1 MPKLNLNRKEERA
14 VQDICVIL
22 KKGVRKLHVA
32 LQMIKN
38 MLGLRRGNNKRNNMT
53 PEKFENIPNIPEN
66 NDGAL
71 ESMSKKEMKN
81 AKESLQ
87 QKEAK
92 EKERYNPEKEK
103 YWQDFWEREK
113 VYEFNPEQP
122 GTLYVIDTP
131 PPTISGA
138 LHLGH
143 VFSYT
148 QAEVISRFKR
158 MEGANVR
165 YPQGFDNNGL
175 PTERLT
181 EKEIGTRGK
190 DMNLGEF
197 VKSCLAVTKK
207 YKKIY
212 ENLWRSIG
220 LGVDWRLE
228 YSTISP
234 EVQKLAQSVFKELY
248 EKGVIYKKE
257 APALYC
263 VECQTSFAQAE
274 KEDKEKETVFFD
286 LLFKT
291 EDGQDLIISTTRP
304 ELLPACTAVF
314 VNPGD
319 ERYKH
324 LIGKKVKT
332 PLGHEVTVLS
342 DEKVEIEKGSGAV
355 MCCTYGDETDI
366 YWAKTYG
373 LQERIIISKDG
384 KLQNV
389 DEMPE
394 LNGKTPD
401 ATRKIITENLKK
413 SGLIKKEEKIKH
425 SVGVHERCGTPVE
438 FLPTTQWFVKILEM
452 KDALLEAGNR
462 INWYPPYMKKRY
474 ENWVS
479 GLNWDW
485 CISRERFYGIPIP
498 VFNCD
503 SCQEIV
509 IPEENSFPVD
519 PKTQKTEKNCPHCKK
534 GKLVP
539 EKSVLDTWFTSALT
553 PDINNSNPLNGPLKG
568 KMYPMS
574 MRPMGH
580 DIIRTWA
587 TYSIL
592 MGLYRHNEVP
602 WKDLMISGHLLLRK
616 GEKISKKTGGGEY
629 KPEELI
635 ARESADA
642 LRYAMFGAVLGKDAH
657 FDKKE
662 VKKGKKLV
670 TKIYNAGRLVLSKL
684 QDFNPGM
691 RVPEENLESFDKWI
705 LQRSFETA
713 KKMAEAFGRYEYSK
727 SRRLFEDFF
736 WREFC
741 DNYLEIAKGRLSISP
756 DDKEKQS
763 EKLSAQYAA
772 YHSFLNVLKM
782 ASPFIPH
789 ITEEMYHAEIVR
801 KSEGKSIRESIDSKS
816 ESGYF
821 FKHEGT
827 KSIHNTRWPT
837 AIKEAFETETIE
849 GAEIALRIISKA
861 RKIKTI
867 KKIRFGAPISLL
879 EIKCPQNKHDFLKP
893 FLEDIGYVMRAKE
906 TILTDSKEVG
916 VSIKE

>member
-1 MPKLNLNRKEERA
+1 
-14 VQDICVIL
+14 
-22 KKGVRKLHVA
+22 
-32 LQMIKN
+32 
-38 MLGLRRGNNKRNNMT
+38 MT
-53 PEKFENIPNIPEN
+53 PEKFKNIPQIPEN
-66 NDGAL
+66 NHGKS
-71 ESMSKKEMKN
+71 EPMSKKETKN
-81 AKESLQ
+81 TKESLE
-87 QKEAK
+87 QKEVEK
-92 EKERYNPEKEK
+92 KERYSPEKEK
-103 YWQDFWEREK
+103 YWQDFWERER
-113 VYEFNPEQP
+113 VYKFNPEQL

-181 EKEIGTRGK
+181 EKEIGSRGK
-190 DMNLGEF
+190 DMNLEEF
-197 VKSCLAVTKK
+197 VKFCITVTEK

-220 LGVDWRLE
+220 LSGDWRLE

-234 EVQKLAQSVFKELY
+234 EVQKLAQSAFKELY
-248 EKGVIYKKE
+248 EKGVVYKKD

-274 KEDKEKETVFFD
+274 EEDKEKEAVFFD

-291 EDGQDLIISTTRP
+291 ENGKDLIISTTRP

-314 VNPGD
+314 VNPKD
-319 ERYKH
+319 EKYKQ

-342 DEKVEIEKGSGAV
+342 DEKAKIEKGSGAV

-373 LQERIIISKDG
+373 LQERIILSKDG

-401 ATRKIITENLKK
+401 VAKRIIIENLKK
-413 SGLIKKEEKIKH
+413 GGVLKKEEKIKH
-425 SVGVHERCGTPVE
+425 SVGVHERCGTPAE
-438 FLPTTQWFVKILEM
+438 FLPTTQWFVKMLDM
-452 KDALLEAGNR
+452 KNDLLEAGNK
-462 INWYPPYMKKRY
+462 INWHPPHMKKRY

-479 GLNWDW
+479 GLKWDW

-503 SCQEIV
+503 SCQMIV
-509 IPEENSFPVD
+509 IPEESSFPID
-519 PKTQKTEKNCPHCKK
+519 PKTQIEKNCPHCKN

-539 EKSVLDTWFTSALT
+539 EKNILDTWFTSSLT
-553 PDINNSNPLNGPLKG
+553 PDINNSNPLNGSLKD

-602 WKDLMISGHLLLRK
+602 WKDLMISGHLLLGK

-635 ARESADA
+635 TRESADA
-642 LRYAMFGAVLGKDAH
+642 VRYAMFGAVLGKDVY
-657 FDKKE
+657 FDEKE
-662 VKKGKKLV
+662 VRKGKKLV

-684 QDFNPGM
+684 QDFGSSVQ
-691 RVPEENLESFDKWI
+691 VPEENLESFDEWI
-705 LQRSFETA
+705 LQRSLETA
-713 KKMAEAFGRYEYSK
+713 EKMAKAFRRYDYSEALQ
-727 SRRLFEDFF
+727 LFEDFF
-736 WREFC
+736 WQEFC
-741 DNYLEIAKGRLSISP
+741 DNYLEIAKGRLSIDP
-756 DDKEKQS
+756 DDEKKQDK
-763 EKLSAQYAA
+763 KLSAQYATC
-772 YHSFLNVLKM
+772 HSFLNVLKM
-782 ASPFIPH
+782 ASPFVPH
-789 ITEEMYHAEIVR
+789 ITEEMYHAEILR
-801 KSEGKSIRESIDSKS
+801 RNKEESVHELIDSKS

-821 FKHEGT
+821 FKHGGT
-827 KSIHNTRWPT
+827 RSIHNTKWPT
-837 AIKEAFETETIE
+837 AITKVLEAEMIE
-849 GAEIALRIISKA
+849 GAEIALLIISEA

-867 KKIRFGAPISLL
+867 KRIRFGAPVSLL
-879 EIKCPQNKHDFLKP
+879 EIKCPQGKHDILKP
-893 FLEDIGYVMRAKE
+893 FLEDIGYVMRVKE
-906 TILTDSKEVG
+906 TIVIDNKEIE
-916 VSIKE
+916 VSIEE

>member
-1 MPKLNLNRKEERA
+1 MQSP
-14 VQDICVIL
+14 CVFL
-22 KKGVRKLHVA
+22 KRCQGGFTFV

-38 MLGLRRGNNKRNNMT
+38 MLKLKRGNNMT
-53 PEKFENIPNIPEN
+53 PENFENIPQISEDSHEKSEEQPE
-66 NDGAL
+66 L
-71 ESMSKKEMKN
+71 MSKKETKN
-81 AKESLQ
+81 TKESLEQ
-87 QKEAK
+87 EEIEAK
-92 EKERYNPEKEK
+92 ERYSPEKER
-103 YWQDFWEREK
+103 YWQDFWERER

-148 QAEVISRFKR
+148 QAEVIARFKR

-165 YPQGFDNNGL
+165 YPQGFDDNGL

-181 EKEIGTRGK
+181 EKEIGLRGK
-190 DMNLGEF
+190 DMNLEEF
-197 VKSCLAVTKK
+197 VKYCLIVTEK

-212 ENLWRSIG
+212 KDLWRSIG
-220 LGVDWRLE
+220 LSGDWRLE

-234 EVQKLAQSVFKELY
+234 EVQRLAQSVFKELY
-248 EKGVIYKKE
+248 EKGLIYKKD

-274 KEDKEKETVFFD
+274 KEDKEKESVLFD
-286 LLFKT
+286 LVFKT
-291 EDGQDLIISTTRP
+291 EDGKDLIISTTRP

-314 VNPGD
+314 VNPKD
-319 ERYKH
+319 ERYKQ
-324 LIGKKVKT
+324 LIGKRVKT

-342 DEKVEIEKGSGAV
+342 DEKAEIEKGSGAV

-373 LQERIIISKDG
+373 LQERIILSKDG

-401 ATRKIITENLKK
+401 VARGIIIENLKK
-413 SGLIKKEEKIKH
+413 GGFIKKEERIKH
-425 SVGVHERCGTPVE
+425 SVGVHERCGAPVE
-438 FLPTTQWFVKILEM
+438 FLPTTQWFVKILDM
-452 KDALLEAGNR
+452 KDALLEAGNK
-462 INWYPPYMKKRY
+462 INWHPPYMKKRY

-479 GLNWDW
+479 GLKWDW

-503 SCQEIV
+503 SCQKII
-509 IPEENSFPVD
+509 IPEESSFPID
-519 PKTQKTEKNCPHCKK
+519 LDSRTQMDKNCPYCKN
-534 GKLVP
+534 GRLVP

-553 PDINNSNPLNGPLKG
+553 PDINNSNSLNGPLKD

-616 GEKISKKTGGGEY
+616 GEKISKKTGGGKY

-635 ARESADA
+635 TRESADA
-642 LRYAMFGAVLGKDAH
+642 LRYAMFGAVLGKDAY
-657 FDKKE
+657 FDEKE
-662 VKKGKKLV
+662 VRKGKKLV
-670 TKIYNAGRLVLSKL
+670 TKIYNAGKLVLSKL
-684 QDFNPGM
+684 QDFNPSIQ
-691 RVPEENLESFDKWI
+691 VPEENLESFDKWI
-705 LQRSFETA
+705 LQRSLVTA
-713 KKMAEAFGRYEYSK
+713 EKMAEAFRKYDYSEA
-727 SRRLFEDFF
+727 RRLFEDFF

-741 DNYLEIAKGRLSISP
+741 DNYLEIAKGRLSIAP
-756 DDKEKQS
+756 DDKEGQGK
-763 EKLSAQYAA
+763 KISAQHAA
-772 YHSFLNVLKM
+772 YYSFLNVLKM

-789 ITEEMYHAEIVR
+789 ITEEMYHAEIV
-801 KSEGKSIRESIDSKS
+801 KKGEGENVHESLDSKS

-827 KSIHNTRWPT
+827 KSIHNTKWPT
-837 AIKEAFETETIE
+837 GITKVLETEIMD
-849 GAEIALRIISKA
+849 GAEIALLIIA
-861 RKIKTI
+861 EVRKIKTI
-867 KKIRFGAPISLL
+867 KRIRFGVPVSLL
-879 EIKCPQNKHDFLKP
+879 EIKCPRDKHDLLKP

-906 TILTDSKEVG
+906 TIVTDNKEIE

>member
-1 MPKLNLNRKEERA
+1 
-14 VQDICVIL
+14 
-22 KKGVRKLHVA
+22 
-32 LQMIKN
+32 
-38 MLGLRRGNNKRNNMT
+38 MLGLKGGNDMT
-53 PEKFENIPNIPEN
+53 AEKLENLSNIPED
-66 NDGAL
+66 NDKKPGSIPKKKAKNTMENL
-71 ESMSKKEMKN
+71 ET
-81 AKESLQ
+81 
-87 QKEAK
+87 K

-113 VYEFNPEQP
+113 VYEFNPERP
-122 GTLYVIDTP
+122 GILYVIDTP

-143 VFSYT
+143 IFSYT
-148 QAEVISRFKR
+148 QAEVIARFKR
-158 MEGANVR
+158 MTGANVR

-190 DMNLGEF
+190 DMGLEQF
-197 VKSCLAVTKK
+197 VKSCLDVTEK

-212 ENLWRSIG
+212 EELWRSIG
-220 LGVDWRLE
+220 LSVDWRLE

-234 EVQKLAQSVFKELY
+234 EVQKLAQSVFKEFY
-248 EKGVIYKKE
+248 EKGIIYKKD

-263 VECQTSFAQAE
+263 IECQTSFAQAE
-274 KEDKEKETVFFD
+274 KEDQEKEAIFFD

-291 EDGQDLIISTTRP
+291 EDGHDLIISTTRP
-304 ELLPACTAVF
+304 ELLPACSAVF
-314 VNPGD
+314 VNPKD
-319 ERYKH
+319 DRYRH
-324 LIGKKVKT
+324 LIGKKVKN

-342 DEKVEIEKGSGAV
+342 DEKAAIEKGSGAV

-373 LQERIIISKDG
+373 LEERIILGKNG

-401 ATRKIITENLKK
+401 AARKIIIENLKK
-413 SGLIKKEEKIKH
+413 GGFIKKEEKIKH
-425 SVGVHERCGTPVE
+425 SIGVHERCGTPIE
-438 FLPTTQWFVKILEM
+438 FLPTIQWFVKILDM
-452 KDALLEAGNR
+452 KGALLEAGNK

-479 GLNWDW
+479 GLSWDW

-498 VFNCD
+498 VFNCN
-503 SCQEIV
+503 SCTEVV
-509 IPEENSFPVD
+509 IPEKNSFPVD
-519 PKTQKTEKNCPHCKK
+519 PKVQAIENNCPHCKV
-534 GKLVP
+534 GKLIP

-553 PDINNSNPLNGPLKG
+553 PDINNSNPLNGPLKD

-574 MRPMGH
+574 IRPMGH

-592 MGLYRHNEVP
+592 MGLYRYNEVP
-602 WKDLMISGHLLLRK
+602 WRDLMISGHLLLRK

-635 ARESADA
+635 AKESADA
-642 LRYAMFGAVLGKDAH
+642 LRYAMFGAILGKDAY
-657 FDKKE
+657 FDEKE
-662 VKKGKKLV
+662 VEKGKKLV
-670 TKIYNAGRLVLSKL
+670 TKVYNAGKLVLNKL
-684 QDFNPGM
+684 QDFDPNAQ
-691 RVPEENLESFDKWI
+691 VSEKNLEAFDKWI
-705 LQRSFETA
+705 LQKSFETA
-713 KKMAEAFGRYEYSK
+713 EKMAEAFRKYEYSEA
-727 SRRLFEDFF
+727 RRLFEDFF

-741 DNYLEIAKGRLSISP
+741 DNYLEIAKGRLSTGP
-756 DDKEKQS
+756 DDKERQS
-763 EKLSAQYAA
+763 KKLSAQHVA
-772 YHSFLNVLKM
+772 YHGFLNILKM

-789 ITEEMYHAEIVR
+789 ITEEMYHAEIV
-801 KSEGKSIRESIDSKS
+801 KKGEGEDVRESTDSKS

-821 FKHEGT
+821 FRHEGT

-837 AIKEAFETETIE
+837 AITEALGTEIIE
-849 GAEIALRIISKA
+849 GAKLALLIISEA

-867 KKIRFGAPISLL
+867 KKIRFGAPVSLL
-879 EIKCPQNKHDFLKP
+879 EIKCPKDKHDTLKP

-906 TILTDSKEVG
+906 TIVTGSKEVE
-916 VSIKE
+916 VLIEE

>member
-1 MPKLNLNRKEERA
+1 M
-14 VQDICVIL
+14 V
-22 KKGVRKLHVA
+22 
-32 LQMIKN
+32 KN
-38 MLGLRRGNNKRNNMT
+38 MLGLRKGNNMT
-53 PEKFENIPNIPEN
+53 LEKFENIANMPEDK
-66 NDGAL
+66 DGTP
-71 ESMSKKEMKN
+71 ESMSKKKTKDT
-81 AKESLQ
+81 KENLE
-87 QKEAK
+87 QKEAE
-92 EKERYNPEKEK
+92 EKERYNPEKER
-103 YWQDFWEREK
+103 YWQDFWERER

-181 EKEIGTRGK
+181 EKEIGARGK
-190 DMNLGEF
+190 DMNLEEF
-197 VKSCLAVTKK
+197 VRSCLAVTEK

-220 LGVDWRLE
+220 LSGDWRLE
-228 YSTISP
+228 YSTVSP

-257 APALYC
+257 APVLYC

-274 KEDKEKETVFFD
+274 KEDKEKEAVFFD
-286 LLFKT
+286 LLFET
-291 EDGQDLIISTTRP
+291 EDGQDLVISTTRP

-314 VNPGD
+314 VNPRD
-319 ERYKH
+319 ERYKQ

-332 PLGHEVTVLS
+332 PLGHKVTVLS
-342 DEKVEIEKGSGAV
+342 DEKAEIEKGSGAV

-373 LQERIIISKDG
+373 LQERIILSKDG

-401 ATRKIITENLKK
+401 AARRIIIEN
-413 SGLIKKEEKIKH
+413 IKKGGFIKREEEIKH

-438 FLPTTQWFVKILEM
+438 FLPTTQWFVRMLDM
-452 KDALLEAGNR
+452 KDALLEAGNK
-462 INWYPPYMKKRY
+462 ITWYPPYMKKRY

-509 IPEENSFPVD
+509 IPEESSFPVD
-519 PKTQKTEKNCPHCKK
+519 PKTQKIEKNCPHCKK

-553 PDINNSNPLNGPLKG
+553 PDINNNNPLNGPLKD

-635 ARESADA
+635 ARKSADA
-642 LRYAMFGAVLGKDAH
+642 LRYAMFGAILGRDAY
-657 FDKKE
+657 FDEKE
-662 VKKGKKLV
+662 VGKGKKLV
-670 TKIYNAGRLVLSKL
+670 TKIYNAGKLVLSKL
-684 QDFNPGM
+684 QDFDPSVQ
-691 RVPEENLESFDKWI
+691 VPEENLEAFDKWI

-713 KKMAEAFGRYEYSK
+713 GRMVEAFGKYEYSEA
-727 SRRLFEDFF
+727 RRLFEDFF

-741 DNYLEIAKGRLSISP
+741 DNYLEIAKGRLSMGP
-756 DDKEKQS
+756 DDKGRQNK
-763 EKLSAQYAA
+763 KLSAQHAA
-772 YHSFLNVLKM
+772 YHSFLNILKM
-782 ASPFIPH
+782 ISPFVPH

-801 KSEGKSIRESIDSKS
+801 KGEGEGVRESTDSKS
-816 ESGYF
+816 GSGYF
-821 FKHEGT
+821 FRHEGT
-827 KSIHNTRWPT
+827 KSIHNTRWPA
-837 AIKEAFETETIE
+837 AITEALGTEIIE
-849 GAEIALRIISKA
+849 EAKLALLIISEA
-861 RKIKTI
+861 RKIKTT
-867 KKIRFGAPISLL
+867 KKIRFGAPVSSLK
-879 EIKCPQNKHDFLKP
+879 IKCPQDKHDVLKP

-906 TILTDSKEVG
+906 TIVTDSKEIEI
-916 VSIKE
+916 SIEE

>member
-1 MPKLNLNRKEERA
+1 MS
-14 VQDICVIL
+14 I
-22 KKGVRKLHVA
+22 
-32 LQMIKN
+32 
-38 MLGLRRGNNKRNNMT
+38 
-53 PEKFENIPNIPEN
+53 EKFEDPNKQNIQENPTNTPETIPNNITKEI
-66 NDGAL
+66 
-71 ESMSKKEMKN
+71 MSNTETSKEKKV
-81 AKESLQ
+81 
-87 QKEAK
+87 K
-92 EKERYNPEKEK
+92 EKERYNPFKKEK
-103 YWQDFWEREK
+103 YWQKFWERER

-122 GTLYVIDTP
+122 GPLYVIDTP

-143 VFSYT
+143 VFSYA

-181 EKEIGTRGK
+181 EKEIEIRGK
-190 DMNLGEF
+190 DMKLEEF
-197 VKSCLAVTKK
+197 IKSCLAVTEK

-220 LGVDWRLE
+220 LSGDWRLE

-234 EVQKLAQSVFKELY
+234 EVQKLAQSVFRELY
-248 EKGVIYKKE
+248 EKGVIYKKD

-274 KEDKEKETVFFD
+274 KEDKEKQAVFFD

-291 EDGQDLIISTTRP
+291 EDGKDLIISTTRP
-304 ELLPACTAVF
+304 ELLPACTAVL
-314 VNPGD
+314 VNPKDG
-319 ERYKH
+319 RYKQ

-342 DEKVEIEKGSGAV
+342 DEKAEIEKGSGAV

-366 YWAKTYG
+366 YWTKTHG
-373 LQERIIISKDG
+373 LQERIILSKDG

-394 LNGKTPD
+394 LNGETPD
-401 ATRKIITENLKK
+401 AARRIIIENLKK
-413 SGLIKKEEKIKH
+413 SGFIKKEEKIKH
-425 SVGVHERCGTPVE
+425 SVGVHERCGTPIE
-438 FLPTTQWFVKILEM
+438 FLPTTQWFVKILDM
-452 KDALLEAGNR
+452 KDALLEAGDK
-462 INWYPPYMKKRY
+462 INWYPTYMKKRY

-503 SCQEIV
+503 SCPEIV
-509 IPEENSFPVD
+509 IPKESNFPVD
-519 PKTQKTEKNCPHCKK
+519 PKAQKMENNCPHCKK

-553 PDINNSNPLNGPLKG
+553 PDINNSNPLNGALKG

-592 MGLYRHNEVP
+592 MGLYRHNKVP
-602 WKDLMISGHLLLRK
+602 WRDLMISGHLLLRK

-642 LRYAMFGAVLGKDAH
+642 LRYAMFGAILGKDAY
-657 FDKKE
+657 FDEKE
-662 VKKGKKLV
+662 VEKGKKLV
-670 TKIYNAGRLVLSKL
+670 TKIYNAGKLVLSKL
-684 QDFNPGM
+684 QDFDPS
-691 RVPEENLESFDKWI
+691 VQVHDEENLEAFDKWI

-713 KKMAEAFGRYEYSK
+713 ERMAEAFGKYEYSEA
-727 SRRLFEDFF
+727 RRLFEDFF
-736 WREFC
+736 WQEFC
-741 DNYLEIAKGRLSISP
+741 DNYLEIAKRRLSIDP
-756 DDKEKQS
+756 DDKERQTKRI
-763 EKLSAQYAA
+763 SAQHAA

-782 ASPFIPH
+782 ASPFVPH

-801 KSEGKSIRESIDSKS
+801 KGEGESVRESIDSKS
-816 ESGYF
+816 ENGYF
-821 FKHEGT
+821 FRHEGT

-837 AIKEAFETETIE
+837 AVTEALGTEIIE
-849 GAEIALRIISKA
+849 GAKLALLIISEA

-879 EIKCPQNKHDFLKP
+879 EIKCPKDKHDILKS
-893 FLEDIGYVMRAKE
+893 FLEDIGYVMRAKK
-906 TILTDSKEVG
+906 IIVTDNKEVE

>member
-1 MPKLNLNRKEERA
+1 MA
-14 VQDICVIL
+14 
-22 KKGVRKLHVA
+22 
-32 LQMIKN
+32 
-38 MLGLRRGNNKRNNMT
+38 
-53 PEKFENIPNIPEN
+53 PEKFENMPNHDEIPE
-66 NDGAL
+66 
-71 ESMSKKEMKN
+71 STSKKETKN
-81 AKESLQ
+81 IKKSLE
-87 QKEAK
+87 QKEAE

-103 YWQDFWEREK
+103 YWQDFWERER

-148 QAEVISRFKR
+148 QGEVIARFKR

-181 EKEIGTRGK
+181 EKEIGARGK
-190 DMNLGEF
+190 DMNLEEF
-197 VKSCLAVTKK
+197 VKSCLVVTEK
-207 YKKIY
+207 YKKTY
-212 ENLWRSIG
+212 EKLWRSIG
-220 LGVDWRLE
+220 LSGDWRLE

-248 EKGVIYKKE
+248 EKGVIYKKG
-257 APALYC
+257 APALFC

-274 KEDKEKETVFFD
+274 KENKEKEAVFFD

-291 EDGQDLIISTTRP
+291 GDGQDLIISTTRP

-314 VNPGD
+314 VNPKD
-319 ERYKH
+319 ERYKQ

-342 DEKVEIEKGSGAV
+342 DEKAETEKGSGVV

-366 YWAKTYG
+366 YWTKTYG
-373 LQERIIISKDG
+373 LQERIILSKDG

-394 LNGKTPD
+394 LNEKTPD
-401 ATRKIITENLKK
+401 VARRIIIENLKIK
-413 SGLIKKEEKIKH
+413 KGGFIKKEEKIKH

-438 FLPTTQWFVKILEM
+438 FLPTTQWFVKMLDM

-479 GLNWDW
+479 GLKWDW

-509 IPEENSFPVD
+509 IPEESSFPVD
-519 PKTQKTEKNCPHCKK
+519 PKTQKIEDKCPHCKK

-553 PDINNSNPLNGPLKG
+553 PDINNDHPLNGPLKG

-602 WKDLMISGHLLLRK
+602 WRDLMISGHLLLRK
-616 GEKISKKTGGGEY
+616 GEKISKKTGGGAY

-635 ARESADA
+635 ARDSADA
-642 LRYAMFGAVLGKDAH
+642 LRYAMFGAVLGKDAY
-657 FDKKE
+657 FDEKE

-684 QDFNPGM
+684 QDFDPS
-691 RVPEENLESFDKWI
+691 VQLSEENFESFDKWI

-713 KKMAEAFGRYEYSK
+713 EKMAETFRRYEYSEA
-727 SRRLFEDFF
+727 RQLFEDFF

-741 DNYLEIAKGRLSISP
+741 DNYLEIAKGRLSVGP
-756 DDKEKQS
+756 DDRGRQTK
-763 EKLSAQYAA
+763 KLSAQYAA
-772 YHSFLNVLKM
+772 YHSFLNILKM
-782 ASPFIPH
+782 ASPFVPH

-801 KSEGKSIRESIDSKS
+801 KGEGESARESIDSKS

-821 FKHEGT
+821 FKHEGI

-837 AIKEAFETETIE
+837 AITEALGAEMIE
-849 GAEIALRIISKA
+849 GPKLALLIISEA
-861 RKIKTI
+861 RKIKTT

-879 EIKCPQNKHDFLKP
+879 EIKCPGDKHDILKP
-893 FLEDIGYVMRAKE
+893 FLEDIGYVVRAKE
-906 TILTDSKEVG
+906 TIVTDSKEVG